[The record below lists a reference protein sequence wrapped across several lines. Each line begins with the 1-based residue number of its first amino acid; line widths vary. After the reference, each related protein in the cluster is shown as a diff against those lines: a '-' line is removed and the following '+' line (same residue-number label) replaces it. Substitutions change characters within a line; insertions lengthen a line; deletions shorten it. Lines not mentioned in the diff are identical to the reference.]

1 LDFWFENI
9 PSGNPGFQ
17 GCASAAASVDSVVSR
32 VVGDDEV
39 PPDSAVRLLRRA
51 AKVSILKLS
60 FKGYLQL
67 RPICANNEFFVARQD

>member
-1 LDFWFENI
+1 
-9 PSGNPGFQ
+9 
-17 GCASAAASVDSVVSR
+17 
-32 VVGDDEV
+32 VGDDEV

-51 AKVSILKLS
+51 AKVSILKFN